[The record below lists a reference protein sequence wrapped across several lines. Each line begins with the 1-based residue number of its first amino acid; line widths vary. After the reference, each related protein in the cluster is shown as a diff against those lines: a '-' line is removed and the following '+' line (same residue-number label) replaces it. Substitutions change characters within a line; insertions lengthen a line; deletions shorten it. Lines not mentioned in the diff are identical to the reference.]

1 LLPYITTNINGVP
14 KKKGGGFAP
23 VHRDLDR
30 SVREKGVGDTAN
42 SRVYKSI
49 GKCPPW

>member
-1 LLPYITTNINGVP
+1 MVFPR
-14 KKKGGGFAP
+14 KGEGFAP

-49 GKCPPW
+49 GKCHPW